1 MFDQMNG
8 FVKCFKKM
16 MMTMMM
22 MMMIVIIII
31 TTAIIII
38 VIIITIIKRM
48 YFKVSD
54 NKLLKKYIQILK
66 KVRHLLNITF
76 DINPVYDDND
86 KDIATKIKICF
97 HNKKIPKPK
106 TPCKYLSLI
115 MLIKKIKCIIL
126 KHLSSEE
133 CKYEIKRLKWKI
145 LLMMI

>member
-1 MFDQMNG
+1 MLAQMNG

-16 MMTMMM
+16 MM
-22 MMMIVIIII
+22 IVIIII
-31 TTAIIII
+31 TTIVTTTAIIIII
-38 VIIITIIKRM
+38 VIIIAIIKRM

-54 NKLLKKYIQILK
+54 NKLLKKYMQILK

-86 KDIATKIKICF
+86 KDIATKIKIYF

-115 MLIKKIKCIIL
+115 MLIKKIKFIIL

>member
-1 MFDQMNG
+1 MLAQMNG

-16 MMTMMM
+16 MMM

-31 TTAIIII
+31 TTIVTTTAIIII
-38 VIIITIIKRM
+38 IIIAIIKRM

-54 NKLLKKYIQILK
+54 NKLLKKYMQILK

-115 MLIKKIKCIIL
+115 MLIKKKNV
-126 KHLSSEE
+126 LSSNTYPQ
-133 CKYEIKRLKWKI
+133 KSVNMK
-145 LLMMI
+145 

>member
-1 MFDQMNG
+1 MLAQMNG

-16 MMTMMM
+16 MM
-22 MMMIVIIII
+22 IVIIII
-31 TTAIIII
+31 TTIVTTTAIIIII
-38 VIIITIIKRM
+38 VIIIAIIKRM

-54 NKLLKKYIQILK
+54 NKLLKKYMQILK

-86 KDIATKIKICF
+86 KDIATKIKIYF